1 MLKTGANVLSADL
14 LHDLLLIAYRGQLY
28 VQPTP
33 DAEPLA
39 VFDAQEVQRTLAA
52 EGENR
57 QTLAAALVAIR
68 LGYAVRRFG
77 GSRPLAT
84 AYTPRFRWGQGL
96 LAAAEA
102 MAAAR
107 LLLPPLGGP
116 AGLAAAL
123 EAALRA
129 TFAQMEAGQTVAL
142 QPTDPAQLAQ
152 SLPPRKRGARAAIAL
167 ALAVAGEAVDQD
179 VMADAARLADRVLQA
194 SRREETPC

>member
-1 MLKTGANVLSADL
+1 MLKTGANVLSADPL
-14 LHDLLLIAYRGQLY
+14 RDLLLIAYQGQLY

-33 DAEPLA
+33 DAEPVA

-68 LGYAVRRFG
+68 LGHAVRRFG
-77 GSRPLAT
+77 GARPLAT
-84 AYTPRFRWGQGL
+84 AYTL

-116 AGLAAAL
+116 AGLPAPRQAGLAAAL

-142 QPTDPAQLAQ
+142 QLVDETQLA
-152 SLPPRKRGARAAIAL
+152 LARAAIAL

-179 VMADAARLADRVLQA
+179 VMADAARLADRKLQA
-194 SRREETPC
+194 SRGEEMPC